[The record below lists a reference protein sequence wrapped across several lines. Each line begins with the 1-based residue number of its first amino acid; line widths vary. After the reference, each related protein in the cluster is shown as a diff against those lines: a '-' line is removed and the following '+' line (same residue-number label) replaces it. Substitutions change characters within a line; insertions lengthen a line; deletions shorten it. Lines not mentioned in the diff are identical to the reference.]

1 MIQTQR
7 LESRNNMPT
16 FTYEAL
22 NAAGK
27 PQKGSVD
34 ANSSDEAIQRIKAQ
48 GYFPTTVREQK
59 VKKGAASADSG
70 KKGKGAEKKSSGGFT
85 MPFVKVKPKLLTLF
99 TRQLSTLQ
107 DAGLPL
113 LRSLQIL
120 ESQMKPGLLKN
131 TLVGVTE
138 DVEGGSSL
146 SDAFAKHPRGFNTL
160 YVKMV
165 HAGEI
170 GGVLDIILQRLSEF
184 MEKSERLKRRIKGA
198 MIYPIGVVLFAVLI
212 VVFIMWFIVPKFEE
226 IFADFGVALPAI
238 TTILINTSR
247 WVAGGQV
254 GQSFPGAL
262 VIFGGLLT
270 VPIFWKLI
278 RSAGPG
284 RAITDWMLLKIPVL
298 GTLIKKTVIAR
309 FTRTLGTLISAGVP
323 ILEAVTITAETSGN
337 AVFHKALMSVH
348 DSIRE
353 GETFAVPLR
362 ESKTCDAI
370 VVNMIDVG
378 EETGEM
384 DTMLMKIADN
394 YDEEVDVA
402 VSALVSLLEPVMV
415 IVIGVMVGTIVV
427 AMFLPLVAM
436 IESLQG
442 GGV

>member
-1 MIQTQR
+1 MA
-7 LESRNNMPT
+7 T
-16 FTYEAL
+16 FAYEAL
-22 NAAGK
+22 NAQGK
-27 PQKGSVD
+27 PQKGTVE
-34 ANSSDEAIQRIKAQ
+34 AGSSDEAIQRIKAQ

-59 VKKGAASADSG
+59 VKKGPGAADAG
-70 KKGKGAEKKSSGGFT
+70 GKGKGKEQPKKRATGGFSL
-85 MPFVKVKPKLLTLF
+85 PFMKVKPKMLTLF

-131 TLVGVTE
+131 VLIDVVE
-138 DVEGGSSL
+138 DVEGGASL
-146 SDAFAKHPRGFNTL
+146 SDAFGKHPRAFNTL

-198 MIYPIGVVLFAVLI
+198 MIYPIGVVLFAILI
-212 VVFIMWFIVPKFEE
+212 VTFIMWFIVPKFEE
-226 IFADFGVALPAI
+226 IFLDFGVPLPLV
-238 TTILINTSR
+238 TTKLIETSR
-247 WVAGGQV
+247 WVAGKLP
-254 GQSFPGAL
+254 GQSVPGAI
-262 VIFGGLLT
+262 VIFIGI
-270 VPIFWKLI
+270 VMIPIFWKLI
-278 RSAGPG
+278 RKAGPG
-284 RAITDWMLLKIPVL
+284 RAVTDWIMLKTPII
-298 GTLIKKTVIAR
+298 GKLIKKTVIAR

-337 AVFHKALMSVH
+337 AVFHKALMKVH

-402 VSALVSLLEPVMV
+402 VAALVSLLEPVMV

-442 GGV
+442 GQV